1 MVELNKLEWYL
12 DYLICLYYTMGS
24 KMKGVFSMPIVGS
37 GDGVH
42 IEYTMPENIKSLIT
56 DDFLKEF
63 RNQLFR
69 IHEHY
74 SLDTFADEGIP
85 MNTSTAGWYAALGKA
100 CLVTNNLELFDYWR
114 SLEWYDSDIFDGEL
128 ADMLV
133 DRKFILPSID
143 EIIYEK
149 LGIESDDLRICGEC
163 GKLYTK
169 DMVID
174 MGENSEFTENSLS
187 QYICLHCHDKVNMK
201 NKNGNA
207 TDYYRS
213 ILKELDEYKEKH
225 PLT

>member
-1 MVELNKLEWYL
+1 
-12 DYLICLYYTMGS
+12 
-24 KMKGVFSMPIVGS
+24 MPIVGS
-37 GDGVH
+37 GDGIH

-149 LGIESDDLRICGEC
+149 LGIKSDDLRICGEC
-163 GKLYTK
+163 GKLYVTH
-169 DMVID
+169 DYEDDVLIFESLTALIEYEVQ
-174 MGENSEFTENSLS
+174 GHSFT
-187 QYICLHCHDKVNMK
+187 
-201 NKNGNA
+201 
-207 TDYYRS
+207 S
-213 ILKELDEYKEKH
+213 IAFKK
-225 PLT
+225 

>member
-1 MVELNKLEWYL
+1 M
-12 DYLICLYYTMGS
+12 S
-24 KMKGVFSMPIVGS
+24 IVGS
-37 GDGVH
+37 GDGIHV
-42 IEYTMPENIKSLIT
+42 EYNIPNEIKVLIT
-56 DDFLKEF
+56 DEFLKEF

-69 IHEHY
+69 IHEYY

-85 MNTSTAGWYAALGKA
+85 INTSTAGWYAALGKA
-100 CLVTNNLELFDYWR
+100 CLETNNLELFDYWR

-149 LGIESDDLRICGEC
+149 LGIKSDDLRVCGEC

-174 MGENSEFTENSLS
+174 MGEDSEFTQSSYS
-187 QYICLHCHDKVNMK
+187 QYLCLHCHDKLISL
-201 NKNGNA
+201 NKKGNT
-207 TDYYRS
+207 TDYYLS
-213 ILKELDEYKEKH
+213 VLKELDAYKKSH
-225 PLT
+225 PLKE